1 MPPHSSASPDD
12 ATHAPAASP
21 PTKVQLTPADWI
33 AAATDVLRDKSIDAV
48 RVDVLAK
55 VLKVT
60 RGSFYWHFKDRN
72 DLLERVL
79 QRWRDAATEQII
91 ERFEKTPPLQRIGE
105 FLTLPFRGQTAQ
117 NSASIEL
124 AIRAWARRDALAR
137 QAVETIDSYRLAYVA
152 QCFGDLGFSTEEAK
166 MRAFVVYG
174 YMVSE
179 ALLRQ
184 QGSESERLARRAFV
198 ERIVLAPSIT
208 PS

>member
-1 MPPHSSASPDD
+1 MPHSSASPDD
-12 ATHAPAASP
+12 AAHEPAASAP
-21 PTKVQLTPADWI
+21 AKVQLTPADWI

-55 VLKVT
+55 VLNVT

-91 ERFEKTPPLQRIGE
+91 ERFQKTPPLQRIGE

-152 QCFGDLGFSTEEAK
+152 QCFGELGFSAEEAK

-179 ALLRQ
+179 ALLRN

-198 ERIVLAPSIT
+198 ERMVLAP
-208 PS
+208 

>member
-1 MPPHSSASPDD
+1 MPHSSASPDN
-12 ATHAPAASP
+12 ATHEPAASTP
-21 PTKVQLTPADWI
+21 AKVQLTPADWI

-55 VLKVT
+55 VLNVT

-91 ERFEKTPPLQRIGE
+91 ERFQKTPPQQRIGE

-152 QCFGDLGFSTEEAK
+152 QCFGELGFSAEEAK

-179 ALLRQ
+179 ALLRN

-198 ERIVLAPSIT
+198 ERMVLAP
-208 PS
+208 

>member
-1 MPPHSSASPDD
+1 MPHPPAFSADAAHDVSAS
-12 ATHAPAASP
+12 APA
-21 PTKVQLTPADWI
+21 KVQLTPADWI
-33 AAATDVLRDKSIDAV
+33 AAATHVLRDKSIDAV

-55 VLKVT
+55 VLNVT

-137 QAVETIDSYRLAYVA
+137 QAVETINSYRLAYVA
-152 QCFGDLGFSTEEAK
+152 QCFGELGFSTEEAK

>member
-1 MPPHSSASPDD
+1 MPHSSASPDD
-12 ATHAPAASP
+12 AAHEPAASAP
-21 PTKVQLTPADWI
+21 AKVQLTPADWI

-55 VLKVT
+55 VLNVT

-91 ERFEKTPPLQRIGE
+91 ERFQKTPPLQRIGE

-152 QCFGDLGFSTEEAK
+152 QCFRELGFSAEEAK

-179 ALLRQ
+179 ALLRN

-198 ERIVLAPSIT
+198 ERMVLAP
-208 PS
+208 